1 MADDSYELG
10 TDGFAN
16 GERYD
21 SVRPDYPRAAVAYL
35 VDSLGIDSD
44 AHVVDL
50 GAGTG
55 IFTNQLVPFGPRIT
69 AVEPTAGMRDVL
81 AKRLPSIRVL
91 EGRDVEIPLEDS
103 SVDCVIAAQAFHWFD
118 APLALEEIHRVLVD
132 GGRLGLVWNERD
144 ESVAWVGEL
153 GRAMRWPQFQP
164 YEMGKD
170 FTPVIAAGPFVN
182 VERRKFAHLQM
193 LSHDQLVQRVLSTSY
208 IAVMDEDERA
218 VVMDSVAGVILLLP
232 DPVELPYVT
241 DVYRATAMLR

>member
-1 MADDSYELG
+1 MADDSYDLG
-10 TDGFAN
+10 TDGFAD

-21 SVRPDYPRAAVAYL
+21 SVRPDYPKAAVAYL

-55 IFTNQLVPFGPRIT
+55 IFTTQLIPFGPRIT

-81 AKRLPSIRVL
+81 AKRLPSVTVL
-91 EGRDVEIPLEDS
+91 EGRDVAIPLES
-103 SVDCVIAAQAFHWFD
+103 GSVDCVIAAQAFHWFD

-132 GGRLGLVWNERD
+132 GGRLGLVWNVRD
-144 ESVAWVGEL
+144 ESVAWVAEL

-164 YEMGKD
+164 YEVGKD
-170 FTPVIAAGPFVN
+170 FTPIVAAGPFVN
-182 VERRKFAHLQM
+182 VERRKFAHCQT

-208 IAVMDEDERA
+208 IAVMEEAKRT
-218 VVMDSVAGVILLLP
+218 VLMDGVTDVIHQLP
-232 DPVELPYVT
+232 NPVELPYVT
-241 DVYRATAMLR
+241 DVYRATATLR

>member
-1 MADDSYELG
+1 MADDSYDLG

-21 SVRPDYPRAAVAYL
+21 SVRPDYPRSAVAYL
-35 VDSLGIDSD
+35 VDALGIDSD

-81 AKRLPSIRVL
+81 AKRLPSVTVL
-91 EGRDVEIPLEDS
+91 EGRDVAIPLES
-103 SVDCVIAAQAFHWFD
+103 GSADCVIAAQAFHWFD

-144 ESVAWVGEL
+144 ESVAWVADL
-153 GRAMRWPQFQP
+153 GRAMQWPKFQP
-164 YEMGKD
+164 YEVGRD
-170 FTPVIAAGPFVN
+170 FSPVIAAGPFVN
-182 VERRKFAHLQM
+182 VERRKFAHRQVLR
-193 LSHDQLVQRVLSTSY
+193 HEQLVQRVLSTSY
-208 IAVMDEDERA
+208 IAVMSEDERA
-218 VVMDSVAGVILLLP
+218 DLMAEVANVIRRLP
-232 DPVELPYVT
+232 NPVELPYVT
-241 DVYRATAMLR
+241 DVYRATATLR